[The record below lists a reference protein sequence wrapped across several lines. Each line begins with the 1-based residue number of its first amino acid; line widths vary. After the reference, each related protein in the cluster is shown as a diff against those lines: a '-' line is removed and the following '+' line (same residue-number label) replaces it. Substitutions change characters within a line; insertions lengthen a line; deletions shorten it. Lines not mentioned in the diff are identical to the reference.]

1 MRHGLERQTVGVAQG
16 LGREGHR
23 RRVVCDELE
32 RITGAE
38 LVALRQHGASVR
50 RGALYDSADLGAG
63 KVGGVRRILSR
74 LTEVKA
80 GAVRAVA
87 DLQHLALPDRGERS
101 AGDRIIQS
109 VAVGICDRA
118 DIVGALCASLDL
130 QARDAGIEQR
140 GQMVD
145 HAHIAGVKD
154 ICPLFV
160 LSNIKHLAGALG
172 LRETVLPAAGLR
184 TAAAVGIA
192 PGEVV

>member
-1 MRHGLERQTVGVAQG
+1 MSTVSAGNFRRMSDSGAARTRQRHGKALHRVRHGLKRQTVGVAQR

-63 KVGGVRRILSR
+63 KVGGVCRILPR

-87 DLQHLALPDRGERS
+87 DLQHLALPDRVEQS
-101 AGDRIIQS
+101 AGDRIIQR
-109 VAVGICDRA
+109 VAVSICDRA

-140 GQMVD
+140 GQMLD
-145 HAHIAGVKD
+145 HTHIAGVKEYTS
-154 ICPLFV
+154 PV
-160 LSNIKHLAGALG
+160 
-172 LRETVLPAAGLR
+172 RPQ
-184 TAAAVGIA
+184 
-192 PGEVV
+192 